1 MYFSMMGMAAGGF
14 LGGYLYDIS
23 HSYVASWLISF
34 GAGLISS
41 LLAMD
46 LLLQGDRAHAVQTAS
61 VTETARFAQ
70 TP

>member
-1 MYFSMMGMAAGGF
+1 MEHLRLISLRL
-14 LGGYLYDIS
+14 LGGYLYDLS
-23 HSYVASWLISF
+23 HSYAASWLISF

-46 LLLQGDRAHAVQTAS
+46 LLLQGNRTRTVQVAS
-61 VTETARFAQ
+61 APETTRLAQ